1 MTTTN
6 ETRPA
11 AMMTD
16 DEMQRLVEFAQI
28 VSAARDAMS
37 DDIVSRLA
45 GAMSEGMTLLDRLTR
60 NQGLMSLLQVL
71 DREDSQNFLVALS
84 KAIHEA
90 SQEIAATP
98 PAAGGIGCA
107 VRVVRDPGTLEG
119 LRLLSL
125 IGKHMSD
132 SLREQHRHPG

>member
-1 MTTTN
+1 
-6 ETRPA
+6 
-11 AMMTD
+11 MMTD

>member
-1 MTTTN
+1 
-6 ETRPA
+6 
-11 AMMTD
+11 MTD

-125 IGKHMSD
+125 IGKHMSN

>member
-1 MTTTN
+1 MN
-6 ETRPA
+6 
-11 AMMTD
+11 D
-16 DEMQRLVEFAQI
+16 DDLQRLVEFAQI

-37 DDIVSRLA
+37 DDIVTRLS

-71 DREDSQNFLVALS
+71 DREDSQNFLIALS
-84 KAIHEA
+84 RAIHEA
-90 SQEIAATP
+90 SQEISATP

-107 VRVVRDPGTLEG
+107 LRVVRDPGILEG

-125 IGKHMSD
+125 IGKHVSD
-132 SLREQHRHPG
+132 SLREQHRLGG

>member
-125 IGKHMSD
+125 IGKHMSN